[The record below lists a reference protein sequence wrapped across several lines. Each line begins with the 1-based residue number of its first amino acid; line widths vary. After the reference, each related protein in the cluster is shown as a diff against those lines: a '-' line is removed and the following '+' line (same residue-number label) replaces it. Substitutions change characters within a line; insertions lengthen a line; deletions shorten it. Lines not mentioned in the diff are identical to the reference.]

1 MITATHKLQFEQ
13 ITKIKA
19 AEQKKFNRM
28 RAIHSSLIVLIR
40 VIIEIAKSDPKAIN
54 GVIASL
60 GRKID
65 LNEENARKIVE
76 LEEDDKQMNEVRTMQ
91 YLKTQYDN
99 EDRSED
105 LGSEPDDS
113 FNNYSYRPQKFIFC

>member
-1 MITATHKLQFEQ
+1 
-13 ITKIKA
+13 
-19 AEQKKFNRM
+19 M

-76 LEEDDKQMNEVRTMQ
+76 LEEDDK
-91 YLKTQYDN
+91 
-99 EDRSED
+99 
-105 LGSEPDDS
+105 
-113 FNNYSYRPQKFIFC
+113 